1 MQKLT
6 ATALKSVTGL
16 AVALA
21 CMSAQAAD
29 WRQLGST
36 DMGELSIDAAS
47 ITQNGN
53 IRQAWSMWNFK
64 EARPNNEATFPAL
77 KSYKDLNFYNCK
89 DKTVRLAREI
99 IFADNNGMGDQRDHS
114 DALKNTQ
121 FAKPV
126 AGTVAEIML
135 NQVCSADIAK
145 TPKKK

>member
-6 ATALKSVTGL
+6 VTALKSVTGL

-29 WRQLGST
+29 WKQLGSS
-36 DMGELSIDAAS
+36 DIGELSIDVAS
-47 ITQNGN
+47 ITQKGD

-64 EARPNNEATFPAL
+64 EARPNNEVGFPSL

-89 DKTVRLAREI
+89 DQTARLAREI
-99 IFADNNGMGDQRDHS
+99 IYADNNGMGDQRDHS
-114 DALKNTQ
+114 DALKNSQ
-121 FAKPV
+121 FTKPV

>member
-6 ATALKSVTGL
+6 VTALKSVTGL

-29 WRQLGST
+29 WRPVGST
-36 DMGELSIDAAS
+36 NVGELSIDAAS

-64 EARPNNEATFPAL
+64 EARPNNDVTFPAL
-77 KSYKDLNFYNCK
+77 KSYTDLNFYNCK
-89 DKTVRLAREI
+89 DQTVRLAREI
-99 IFADNNGMGDQRDHS
+99 IYADNNAMGDQRDHS
-114 DALKNTQ
+114 DALRNTQ

-135 NQVCSADIAK
+135 NDVCGADIAK